1 MALTVLYIAMAGIRW
16 LDVDVHDAGAYR
28 DCSWDDA
35 LCGLA
40 AIWSGFTGKGPD
52 AIVGES
58 GV

>member
-1 MALTVLYIAMAGIRW
+1 MALAVLYIAVAGIRW

-28 DCSWDDA
+28 DCAWDDA

-40 AIWSGFTGKGPD
+40 AIRSGLAGKGTD
-52 AIVGES
+52 AVVGES

>member
-1 MALTVLYIAMAGIRW
+1 MALAVLYIAVAGIRW
-16 LDVDVHDAGAYR
+16 LDVDLHDAGPYR

-40 AIWSGFTGKGPD
+40 AIRSGFAGKGTD